1 MSAFNAMII
10 GSLVGIIGTGM
21 GGAATYFLKK
31 PSNRFYSGIMGTAA
45 GLMLSIV
52 VFDLLPH
59 AFDIAGL
66 TLGTI
71 GILIGAI
78 LISFFDMI
86 IENMDIAGGFIKEGV
101 LLGIAIALHNFP
113 EGLAVGSGFMVSQ
126 SLGINIALVIALHD
140 FPEGLAMATPFSAGG
155 IPPYKNVIYT
165 VLAGIPTGIGALIG
179 VLTGGISPYFIGLN
193 LGIAGGTMLYVTCGD
208 IIPEARNIYK
218 GEISILGM
226 ILGIIGGIIIT
237 KHL

>member
-1 MSAFNAMII
+1 MSTFNAMII
-10 GSLVGIIGTGM
+10 GSLVGVIGTGL
-21 GGAATYFLKK
+21 GGAATYFFKN
-31 PSNRFYSGIMGTAA
+31 PSARFFSGIMGITA

-66 TLGTI
+66 ALGTI

-113 EGLAVGSGFMVSQ
+113 EGLAVGSGFMLSQ

-193 LGIAGGTMLYVTCGD
+193 LGIAGGAMLYVTCGD

>member
-1 MSAFNAMII
+1 
-10 GSLVGIIGTGM
+10 
-21 GGAATYFLKK
+21 
-31 PSNRFYSGIMGTAA
+31 
-45 GLMLSIV
+45 
-52 VFDLLPH
+52 
-59 AFDIAGL
+59 
-66 TLGTI
+66 
-71 GILIGAI
+71 
-78 LISFFDMI
+78 MI
-86 IENMDIAGGFIKEGV
+86 IENMDIAGGFIKEGI

-126 SLGINIALVIALHD
+126 SLGVDIALVIALHD

-193 LGIAGGTMLYVTCGD
+193 LGIAGGAMLYVTCGD

>member
-1 MSAFNAMII
+1 MYVFNAMII

-31 PSNRFYSGIMGTAA
+31 PSNRFFSGIMGTAA

-66 TLGTI
+66 TLGTV
-71 GILIGAI
+71 GILIGAL
-78 LISFFDMI
+78 LISFFDMM
-86 IENMDIAGGFIKEGV
+86 IENMDITGGFIKEGV

-193 LGIAGGTMLYVTCGD
+193 LGIAGGAMLYVTCGD
-208 IIPEARNIYK
+208 VIPEARNIYK
-218 GEISILGM
+218 GKISILGM
-226 ILGIIGGIIIT
+226 ILGFIGGIIIT
-237 KHL
+237 KYL

>member
-1 MSAFNAMII
+1 MYVFNAMII

-31 PSNRFYSGIMGTAA
+31 PSNRFFSGIMGTAA

-66 TLGTI
+66 TLGTV
-71 GILIGAI
+71 GILIGAL

-86 IENMDIAGGFIKEGV
+86 IENMDITGGFIREGI

-165 VLAGIPTGIGALIG
+165 VLAGIPTGMGALIG

-193 LGIAGGTMLYVTCGD
+193 LGIAGGAMLYVTCGD
-208 IIPEARNIYK
+208 VIPEARNIYK
-218 GEISILGM
+218 GKISILGM
-226 ILGIIGGIIIT
+226 ILGFIGGIIIT
-237 KHL
+237 KYL

>member
-1 MSAFNAMII
+1 MSTFNAMII
-10 GSLVGIIGTGM
+10 GSLVGVIGTGL
-21 GGAATYFLKK
+21 GGAATYFFKN
-31 PSNRFYSGIMGTAA
+31 PSARFFSGIMGITA

-66 TLGTI
+66 VLGTI

-86 IENMDIAGGFIKEGV
+86 IENMDIAGGFIKEGI

-126 SLGINIALVIALHD
+126 SLGVDIALVIALHD

-193 LGIAGGTMLYVTCGD
+193 LGIAGGAMLYVTCGD

>member
-1 MSAFNAMII
+1 MYVFNAMII

-31 PSNRFYSGIMGTAA
+31 PSNRFFSGIMGTAA

-66 TLGTI
+66 TLGTV
-71 GILIGAI
+71 GILIGAL

-86 IENMDIAGGFIKEGV
+86 IENMDITGGFIREGI

-165 VLAGIPTGIGALIG
+165 LLAGIPTGVGALIG

-193 LGIAGGTMLYVTCGD
+193 LGIAGGAMLYVTCGD
-208 IIPEARNIYK
+208 VIPEARNIYK
-218 GEISILGM
+218 GKISILGM
-226 ILGIIGGIIIT
+226 ILGFIGGIIIT
-237 KHL
+237 KYL

>member
-1 MSAFNAMII
+1 MSTFNAMII
-10 GSLVGIIGTGM
+10 GSLVGVIGTGL
-21 GGAATYFLKK
+21 GGAATYFFKN
-31 PSNRFYSGIMGTAA
+31 PSARFFSGIMGITA

-193 LGIAGGTMLYVTCGD
+193 LGIAGGAMLYVTCGD

>member
-1 MSAFNAMII
+1 MSTFNAMII
-10 GSLVGIIGTGM
+10 GSLVGVIGTGL
-21 GGAATYFLKK
+21 GGAATYFFKN
-31 PSNRFYSGIMGTAA
+31 PSARFFSGIMGITA

-193 LGIAGGTMLYVTCGD
+193 LGIAGGAMLYVTCGD
-208 IIPEARNIYK
+208 VIPEARNIYK
-218 GEISILGM
+218 GKISILGM
-226 ILGIIGGIIIT
+226 ILGFIGGIIIT
-237 KHL
+237 KYL

>member
-1 MSAFNAMII
+1 MSTFNAMII
-10 GSLVGIIGTGM
+10 GSLVGVIGTGL
-21 GGAATYFLKK
+21 GGAATYFFKN
-31 PSNRFYSGIMGTAA
+31 PSARFFSGIMGITA

-86 IENMDIAGGFIKEGV
+86 IENMDIAGGFIKEGI

-126 SLGINIALVIALHD
+126 SLGVDIALVIALHD

-193 LGIAGGTMLYVTCGD
+193 LGIAGGAMLYVTCGD

>member
-10 GSLVGIIGTGM
+10 GSLVGVIGTGL
-21 GGAATYFLKK
+21 GGAATYFFKN
-31 PSNRFYSGIMGTAA
+31 PSARFFSGIMGTAA

-86 IENMDIAGGFIKEGV
+86 IENMDITGGFIKEGV

-126 SLGINIALVIALHD
+126 SLGINIALVITLHD

-193 LGIAGGTMLYVTCGD
+193 LGIAGGAMLYVTCGD
-208 IIPEARNIYK
+208 VIPEARNIYK
-218 GEISILGM
+218 GKISILGM
-226 ILGIIGGIIIT
+226 ILGFIGGIIIT
-237 KHL
+237 KYL

>member
-1 MSAFNAMII
+1 MSTFNAMII
-10 GSLVGIIGTGM
+10 GSLVGVIGTGL
-21 GGAATYFLKK
+21 GGAATYFFKN
-31 PSNRFYSGIMGTAA
+31 PSARFFSGIMGITA

-66 TLGTI
+66 ALGTI

-179 VLTGGISPYFIGLN
+179 VLTGGISTYFIGLN
-193 LGIAGGTMLYVTCGD
+193 LGIAGGAMLYVTCGD

>member
-1 MSAFNAMII
+1 MSTFNAMII
-10 GSLVGIIGTGM
+10 GSLVGVIGTGL
-21 GGAATYFLKK
+21 GGAATYFFKN
-31 PSNRFYSGIMGTAA
+31 PSARFFSGIMGITA

-66 TLGTI
+66 ALGTI

-193 LGIAGGTMLYVTCGD
+193 LGIAGGAMLYVTCGD